1 MGPDAQPSSLP
12 RNLGFEGLRPW
23 SGRASLG
30 LRGGLRATKTH
41 IPPML
46 LPPGCCSPR
55 MLLPPGCYSP
65 RHSAWSPKEHGSLL
79 LP

>member
-23 SGRASLG
+23 SCRASLG

-46 LPPGCCSPR
+46 LPPGC
-55 MLLPPGCYSP
+55 YSP

>member
-46 LPPGCCSPR
+46 LPPGCCSPWDAAPPR
-55 MLLPPGCYSP
+55 MLLPKALNMVP
-65 RHSAWSPKEHGSLL
+65 
-79 LP
+79 